1 MKKVMD
7 IKILIALMQELTIN
21 NIDLLKKIATSQST
35 F

>member
-7 IKILIALMQELTIN
+7 IKILIALMQDLTIN
-21 NIDLLKKIATSQST
+21 NIDLQKKIATSQSN